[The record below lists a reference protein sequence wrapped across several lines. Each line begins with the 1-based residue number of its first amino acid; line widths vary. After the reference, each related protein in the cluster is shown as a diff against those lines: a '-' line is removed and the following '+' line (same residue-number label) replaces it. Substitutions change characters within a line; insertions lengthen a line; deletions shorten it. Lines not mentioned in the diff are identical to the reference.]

1 MLDFTY
7 NTEEI
12 SNNPVWQL
20 AFSISETLN
29 DEAPIGWSK
38 YIGVATVLLSNY
50 DIKRKKLP
58 VGCDHSIQEN
68 GFCKCGLV
76 CERNIWMD
84 DSDNDAK

>member
-58 VGCDHSIQEN
+58 VLTEVLNLLALKLSE
-68 GFCKCGLV
+68 KLT
-76 CERNIWMD
+76 
-84 DSDNDAK
+84 